1 MHIRNMKHDI
11 IIFKSKNILIFII
24 KLKTNSKLHISRC
37 ILWLFSFKKAK
48 DHKLVYFNM
57 FAPSHIS
64 QDGQMVV

>member
-1 MHIRNMKHDI
+1 MYFMV
-11 IIFKSKNILIFII
+11 IFIQ
-24 KLKTNSKLHISRC
+24 KN
-37 ILWLFSFKKAK
+37 K